1 MTQEQWEKL
10 EGIIENP
17 NKSGFQYTDEI
28 VITRDCK
35 YIGAWIMQIRSIPLP
50 KDKDELTF

>member
-1 MTQEQWEKL
+1 MTQEQWENL

-17 NKSGFQYTDEI
+17 HKLGFKYTDEI

-50 KDKDELTF
+50 KDKDELPF